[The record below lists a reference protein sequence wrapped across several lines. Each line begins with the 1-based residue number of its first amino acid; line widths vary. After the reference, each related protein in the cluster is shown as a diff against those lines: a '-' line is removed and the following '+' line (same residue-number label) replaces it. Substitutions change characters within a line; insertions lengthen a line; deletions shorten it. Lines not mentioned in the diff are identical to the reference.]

1 MKEFEKL
8 EVLMLLPYT
17 TITIFDGKKV
27 TQKTV
32 VVYSEVIKQMNINR
46 KALLKEGFHY
56 FDGKL
61 IKIN

>member
-8 EVLMLLPYT
+8 EVLMLLPHT
-17 TITIFDGKKV
+17 TITIFDGKKI

-32 VVYSEVIKQMNINR
+32 VAYSEVTKQININR
-46 KALLKEGFHY
+46 KALLQQGFHY